1 MPVDS
6 YRTSDSE
13 SFALNATSH
22 ASVDASCMAAG
33 PSGSMLAHD
42 VVDMDSELLYW
53 RGQYRVLVD
62 RPGLRYSD
70 YEPAVKLGLD
80 AYMRSHGRGFREME
94 DDLIRCYKRVR
105 GVSKLDWDEA
115 RPMVEAAWHRL
126 EQRDRQRPRGGH
138 HA

>member
-13 SFALNATSH
+13 SLAPHTATH
-22 ASVDASCMAAG
+22 ASADASCMAAA
-33 PSGSMLAHD
+33 SSVSVLAHD

-53 RGQYRVLVD
+53 RGEYRVLVD

-80 AYMRSHGRGFREME
+80 AYMRSHGRDFREME

-115 RPMVEAAWHRL
+115 RPMVQAAWHRL
-126 EQRDRQRPRGGH
+126 EQRDRLRPRGGH